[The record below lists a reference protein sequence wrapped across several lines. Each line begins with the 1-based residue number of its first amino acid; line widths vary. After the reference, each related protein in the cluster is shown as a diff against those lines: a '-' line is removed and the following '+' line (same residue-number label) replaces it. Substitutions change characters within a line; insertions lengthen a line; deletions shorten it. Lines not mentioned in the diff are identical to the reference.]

1 MKDGFYFYIMGK
13 KRLQK
18 GDMKLINAWA
28 FYDWAN
34 SVYSLV
40 ISTAVFPIYY
50 ATITGSF
57 ATRRLKENLTSLD
70 ADWNMLQLYDYATA
84 FFNYKISFLGTD
96 WTPAT
101 LYNYTIAF
109 FMAIVAIT
117 SPILSGIADYSG
129 SKLKFLKFFC
139 LLGSLS
145 IMGLF
150 FFEDESTLWVGILL
164 TITSGIG
171 FWGSIV
177 FYNAYL
183 PEVAHPEQQDAA
195 SAKGFIMG
203 YIGSIILLVLCLVII
218 MNPGLVGLEEGT
230 LPTRISFVVVGL
242 WWLGFA
248 QITYRRLPNNVHQRT
263 PQKGYLTSGFK
274 ELRKVWDELIDYP
287 QLRTFLISF
296 FFFSVGVQTIIYMA
310 GIFGSSELGL
320 PTTNLIGAILLVQFV
335 AIFGAYIFS
344 RVSKN
349 YGNLTALKITIV
361 IWGLV
366 CFVAFSLDKS
376 QENIE
381 LYFYAL
387 GGLIGL
393 VLGAI
398 QSLARSTYSK
408 LLPETEDT
416 ATYFSFYDVTEKVAI
431 VLGMVVFGALNALTG
446 SMQWSVLFLA
456 IFFLISFI
464 VLTMI
469 KKTKYVQ

>member
-1 MKDGFYFYIMGK
+1 MEKITG
-13 KRLQK
+13 LQK
-18 GDMKLINAWA
+18 GDKKLINGWA

-50 ATITGSF
+50 AGVTESF
-57 ATRRLKENLTSLD
+57 KSFELTE
-70 ADWNMLQLYDYATA
+70 
-84 FFNYKISFLGTD
+84 KIQFLGTD
-96 WTPAT
+96 WDPTT

-109 FMAIVAIT
+109 FMLIVAIM
-117 SPILSGIADYSG
+117 SPILSGIADYTG
-129 SKLKFLKFFC
+129 NKLKFLKFFC
-139 LLGSLS
+139 LLGSVS

-150 FFEDESTLWVGILL
+150 FFKDEASLWIGLLL
-164 TITSGIG
+164 TVTSGIG

-203 YIGSIILLVLCLVII
+203 YVGSILLLILCLVLIEGHEMFDI
-218 MNPGLVGLEEGT
+218 TKGLA
-230 LPTRISFVVVGL
+230 TRISFVIVGF
-242 WWLGFA
+242 WWLSFA
-248 QITYRRLPNNVHQRT
+248 QVTYKRLPKNENIQK
-263 PQKGYLTSGFK
+263 PKKGYLTSGFK
-274 ELRKVWDELIDYP
+274 ELGKVWKELKKYAS
-287 QLRTFLISF
+287 LRTFLISF

-310 GIFGSSELGL
+310 GIFGSTELGL
-320 PTTNLIGAILLVQFV
+320 PTINLIGAILLVQFV

-344 RVSKN
+344 NVSKKH
-349 YGNLTALKITIV
+349 GNIKALKITII
-361 IWGLV
+361 IWGVV

-381 LYFYAL
+381 LYFYGL

-416 ATYFSFYDVTEKVAI
+416 ATYFSFYDVTEKIAI
-431 VLGMVVFGALNALTG
+431 VLGMLVFGLLNSITG

-456 IFFLISFI
+456 VFFLISFV
-464 VLTMI
+464 VLSFI
-469 KKTKYVQ
+469 KKTKYVK